1 MNLIIDEYGDKLF
14 RQRITSLKKAKLR
27 ARDPEFQDIWE
38 LKINQLIRNEKV
50 SKLLTKYI

>member
-50 SKLLTKYI
+50 SKLLIKYI